1 MRSAIVDLLIK
12 PYGGFSYSSR
22 APKIRVAGPMIMQPA
37 ALDNY
42 SGDACSLLCM
52 PVSPPVL
59 VIANRNGNIHH
70 AVVLPRDITGADSAD
85 ESDDQDDK
93 RSDIE
98 VLITCMCKCNHWFS
112 CFMLSILHF

>member
-1 MRSAIVDLLIK
+1 M
-12 PYGGFSYSSR
+12 
-22 APKIRVAGPMIMQPA
+22 MQPA

-70 AVVLPRDITGADSAD
+70 AVVLPRDVTATDSAD

-98 VLITCMCKCNHWFS
+98 VLITSICQFNCFS
-112 CFMLSILHF
+112 CFILIILFYICSRCSPKRVL